1 MARAARERIDT
12 VWDAELQPDI
22 REYTKTVARQA
33 LAEEQLKGFDE
44 RPRRIVDRQFD
55 APLDAVRPFGV
66 IEFIARGDI
75 AELLR
80 WIWAAILRRSPVLT
94 GRYKKSHLIMI
105 NGASVGADPE
115 AAIAR
120 YKPGDRVQIVNTMP
134 YAKKI
139 EGRSK
144 TKTGG
149 AAVRGQS
156 KKAPNGVYR
165 SVFGAASRRYGK
177 VAFIDFKYVKL
188 DLGVTVMGYQ
198 GGAHYTAKRNAGD
211 IRRRKRIKRP
221 AVYPSIQIF
230 QSETGRLGSP
240 T

>member
-1 MARAARERIDT
+1 MARSARERIDT
-12 VWDAELQPDI
+12 IWDADLVPDI
-22 REYTKTVARQA
+22 REYTKTVARQV
-33 LAEEQLKGFDE
+33 LAEEQMKGFDE
-44 RPRRIVDRQFD
+44 KPRRIVDRQFD

-80 WIWAAILRRSPVLT
+80 WIWAGILRRSPVLT
-94 GRYKKSHLIMI
+94 GRYKGSHLIML
-105 NGASVGADPE
+105 NGTSIGSDPE
-115 AAIAR
+115 AVIAK
-120 YKPGDRVQIVNTMP
+120 YKPGDRIQIVNTMP

-144 TKTGG
+144 TKAGG

-165 SVFGAASRRYGK
+165 AVFGAATRRYGK

-188 DLGVTVMGYQ
+188 DTGVTVMGYQ
-198 GGAHYTAKRNAGD
+198 GGAHFTAKKNAGD

-221 AVYPSIQIF
+221 AVYPSIHIS
-230 QSETGRLGSP
+230 QSEAGRLGSP

>member
-12 VWDAELQPDI
+12 VWDEAIEPDI
-22 REYTKTVARQA
+22 RKYTATVARQA
-33 LAEEQLKGFDE
+33 LAEEQLRGFDE
-44 RPRRIVDRQFD
+44 RPRRIVDRRYD
-55 APLDAVRPFGV
+55 APLDSVRPFGV

-80 WIWAAILRRSPVLT
+80 WIWAALVKRSPVLT
-94 GRYKKSHLIMI
+94 GRYKRSHLVMI
-105 NGASVGADPE
+105 NGVSVGPDPE
-115 AAIAR
+115 AVIAK
-120 YKPGDRVQIVNTMP
+120 YKPGDRIQIVNTMP

-156 KKAPNGVYR
+156 KQAPNGVYR
-165 SVFGAASRRYGK
+165 AVYGAAKRRYGK
-177 VAFIDFKYVKL
+177 VAFIDFSYVKL
-188 DLGVTVMGYQ
+188 DTGRTVMGLQ
-198 GGAHYTAKRNAGD
+198 GGGKN
-211 IRRRKRIKRP
+211 RKRVRRP
-221 AVYPSIQIF
+221 AVFPAIQIF
-230 QSETGRLGSP
+230 QSATAREGSP